1 MAHIKCLDLLKD
13 HSIDF
18 TLHQHVSVFTT
29 SESEEIKKY
38 IPGAHSKNLFLKD
51 KKKNYVLLSVLDT
64 KKVDLNLFSKA
75 YGKGHFSFAN
85 DEDLMYFLGVIP
97 GSVTPYGLLND
108 IARNVTFYLDQDFLK
123 SDYVNFHPLRNDMT
137 LNIATADFLKFCEIV
152 NHPPICVD
160 VIEKIES
167 VLK

>member
-1 MAHIKCLDLLKD
+1 MAHVKCLDFLKN

-18 TLHQHVSVFTT
+18 ELYQHVSVFTT
-29 SESEEIKKY
+29 SESEKIKQD

-64 KKVDLNLFSKA
+64 KKVDLTAFSKS
-75 YGKGHFSFAN
+75 YGKGRFSFAS

-108 IARNVTFYLDQDFLK
+108 IARNVIFYLDQDFLK
-123 SDYVNFHPLRNDMT
+123 SDHVNFHPLRNDMT
-137 LNIATADFLKFCEIV
+137 LNVSTYDFLKFCEIV
-152 NHPPICVD
+152 NHPPICVEI
-160 VIEKIES
+160 IEKIES
-167 VLK
+167 T